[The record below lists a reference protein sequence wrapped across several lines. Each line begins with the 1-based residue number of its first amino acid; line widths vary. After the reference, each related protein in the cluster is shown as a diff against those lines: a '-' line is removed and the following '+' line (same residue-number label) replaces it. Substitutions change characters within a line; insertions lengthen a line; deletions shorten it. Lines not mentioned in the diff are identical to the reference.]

1 MRIIRTEMYFDE
13 EQVRGYEPFRSRPPR
28 EGSGKN
34 PGVAFLWIKG
44 EVDGLPDI
52 ENSKDFEPLPGRRAG
67 QPDGEAL
74 TDQVRGILD
83 LFIKDS
89 GERDFL
95 RIPSASRLEN
105 RALVDFI
112 LEQDIVMEHSPPFAI
127 SFKALLNTK
136 NSPLWIGTYIGAE
149 MAWDHP
155 LLMILTVPSGIIVVS
170 SALGIGTAMQAG
182 LNKAIKR
189 LFDKSS
195 P

>member
-34 PGVAFLWIKG
+34 PGVAFLWIKS
-44 EVDGLPDI
+44 EVDGLPDS
-52 ENSKDFEPLPGRRAG
+52 ENSKDFRALSRSGALPSVGEP
-67 QPDGEAL
+67 L

-89 GERDFL
+89 GERDFF
-95 RIPSASRLEN
+95 RIPSVSRLEN
-105 RALVDFI
+105 GALVDFI

-155 LLMILTVPSGIIVVS
+155 VLMILTVPSGIIIVS
-170 SALGIGTAMQAG
+170 SALGIGAAMQSG